1 MDNKEEWIEFL
12 TKHNLYDW
20 INVWDQNNDSNF
32 KISYDARK
40 TPGVYVL
47 DVNKTIVAKK
57 LTVEQL
63 DDIVGIELNK
73 L

>member
-1 MDNKEEWIEFL
+1 MDNKEEWTAFL

-20 INVWDQNNDSNF
+20 INVWDENNVSGF
-32 KISYDARK
+32 KILYDARK

-47 DVNKTIVAKK
+47 DKDKKIVAKK

-63 DDIVGIELNK
+63 KKFMGDNL
-73 L
+73 